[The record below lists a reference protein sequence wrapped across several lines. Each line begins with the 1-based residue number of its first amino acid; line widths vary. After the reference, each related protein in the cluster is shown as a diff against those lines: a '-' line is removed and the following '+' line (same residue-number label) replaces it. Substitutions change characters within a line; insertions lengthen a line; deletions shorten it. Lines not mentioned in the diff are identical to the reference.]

1 MPELAGRVDYV
12 IGVDT
17 HRDTHT
23 AAAVDRVGGVLEGIS
38 VCTSQRGSKELLD
51 FAQATAPGRRCWA
64 IEGTGIYGASLTRFL
79 LARGEWVVEVERPR
93 RPARRRGKSD
103 ELDAIAAAREA
114 LAGEHLAEP
123 RSPGER
129 AALQMLL
136 TLRRHLV
143 QSKVQAIGLFK
154 TLLVTAP
161 DALRESLAPLSTA
174 EQVGRAAR
182 LRERRT
188 VEEDTSVVVL
198 RSLARRILASSA
210 EAEELRAR
218 IGSLITAL
226 APQLL
231 ARPGVGVLAGA
242 QVFVVWSH
250 PGRLRSEAAFASLA
264 GVAPIP
270 ASSGQSRRYRLN
282 RGGDRQLN
290 CALHTIV
297 LTRLRCHPPTMAYAA
312 RRLAEGKSPREIRR
326 CLKRYVARELFKLLE
341 GSTQMS

>member
-1 MPELAGRVDYV
+1 MPGLQGRVDYV

-17 HRDTHT
+17 HRDAHT
-23 AAAVDRVGGVLEGIS
+23 ATAVDRVGGIVETVTVGANG
-38 VCTSQRGSKELLD
+38 RGSRQLLG
-51 FAQATAPGRRCWA
+51 FAQAKAPGQRCWA

-79 LARGEWVVEVERPR
+79 LAEGEWVIEVERPR

-103 ELDAIAAAREA
+103 ELDALAAAREV
-114 LAGEHLAEP
+114 LAGEHLAQP
-123 RSPGER
+123 RSWGER

-136 TLRRHLV
+136 TLRRHV
-143 QSKVQAIGLFK
+143 VKSKVQAINLFK
-154 TLLVTAP
+154 MLLITAP
-161 DALRESLAPLSTA
+161 DTLRESLAPLSTA
-174 EQVGRAAR
+174 EQVDRAAR
-182 LRERRT
+182 LRGRRD
-188 VEEDTSVVVL
+188 VADDASAMVL
-198 RSLARRILASSA
+198 KSLARRILALSA

-242 QVFVVWSH
+242 QVFVAGSH

-297 LTRLRCHPPTMAYAA
+297 LTRLRCDPPTVAYAS
-312 RRLAEGKSPREIRR
+312 RRSAEGKTPREIRR

-341 GSTQMS
+341 GDPRMV